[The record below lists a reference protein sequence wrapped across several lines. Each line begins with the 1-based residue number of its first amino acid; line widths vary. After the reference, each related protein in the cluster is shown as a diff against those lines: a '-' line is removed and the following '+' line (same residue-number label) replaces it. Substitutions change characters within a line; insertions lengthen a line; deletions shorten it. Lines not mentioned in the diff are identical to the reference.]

1 MITALIETIYLLI
14 LGNSL
19 ENAVW
24 PLAIRNLEYTFVLRK
39 SVPSVAILCGLIL
52 SVGLWLMIR
61 KQQQKSIPNWIAYLL
76 IFISGLIIGLYA
88 VFVIMDLRYLRGAF
102 LLLPTLYGFILFSCA
117 IGSKGIPNLP
127 KSNKTLLDNFYSVTH
142 LLGIFLAAWLMMP
155 GIPALVGM
163 APSPR

>member
-1 MITALIETIYLLI
+1 MDKADSKFISRLGGVTEKPFFPLVLFILGMITALLETIYLLI

-76 IFISGLIIGLYA
+76 IFISGVNHWAICR
-88 VFVIMDLRYLRGAF
+88 VRN
-102 LLLPTLYGFILFSCA
+102 YGFAILE
-117 IGSKGIPNLP
+117 GSIL
-127 KSNKTLLDNFYSVTH
+127 TITNFVWFHSFFVCNR
-142 LLGIFLAAWLMMP
+142 L
-155 GIPALVGM
+155 
-163 APSPR
+163 